1 MRFLADV
8 RWVAVYE
15 LGEAVRTRLFQ
26 LVLLAYAG
34 GIAAS
39 GTVLV
44 LILKAAEDRMAE
56 TLGMPATIRPGAMMG
71 KLLENGELAG
81 IISER
86 DIVRLL
92 GRDPA
97 GALKRPVSE
106 CMTANVVTCTR
117 DTTVAVLMEQMTRFR
132 IRHMPVLEDGALT
145 GIVSI
150 GDVVKRKIEET
161 EQEASALR
169 EYIAS

>member
-1 MRFLADV
+1 V
-8 RWVAVYE
+8 HAVP
-15 LGEAVRTRLFQ
+15 GKARVSDAVEMLNRHNIG
-26 LVLLAYAG
+26 A
-34 GIAAS
+34 
-39 GTVLV
+39 VLV
-44 LILKAAEDRMAE
+44 LD
-56 TLGMPATIRPGAMMG
+56 G
-71 KLLENGELAG
+71 KEVVG

-86 DIVRLL
+86 DVVRLL

-106 CMTANVVTCTR
+106 CMTTNVVTCSR
-117 DTTVAVLMEQMTRFR
+117 DTTVGDLMEQMTRHR
-132 IRHMPVLEDGALT
+132 IRHIPVVERGELL